1 MISRKSIIFLI
12 FILSI
17 NFLFAGAFAG
27 SKPSLA
33 AESSIIPFQLSLSSK
48 PMLHL
53 GSVQESSSIRPIGGM
68 QIQPTANLLLGGV
81 LSPWKIDNDLSI
93 YYHFLVGYIPDWK
106 FFKISSNLI
115 QIGMHRHRFSDTGDL
130 RWFSFSVMESAKLGN
145 LKMNVCWNRLFTQKW
160 ERNTVFLS
168 TDFKI
173 FKGFYLRPG
182 AIAKFTPSLDFSPF
196 LFGSISL

>member
-1 MISRKSIIFLI
+1 MIPRVSINYLILILSCHFLI
-12 FILSI
+12 
-17 NFLFAGAFAG
+17 AG
-27 SKPSLA
+27 SDASLA
-33 AESSIIPFQLSLSSK
+33 AESSIIPFQLSPTPK

-53 GSVQESSSIRPIGGM
+53 GALQDSSGIRPVTGL
-68 QIQPTANLLLGGV
+68 QLQPTSNLLIGGV
-81 LSPWKIDNDLSI
+81 LSPRKIDNDLSI
-93 YYHFLVGYIPDWK
+93 YYHVLIGYIPKWK

-115 QIGMHRHRFSDTGDL
+115 QIGMHRYRFSNSGDL
-130 RWFSFSVMESAKLGN
+130 RWFSFSMMESVKLGS
-145 LKMNVCWNRLFTQKW
+145 LKMNLCWNRLFTQQW

-168 TDFKI
+168 ADIKL

>member
-1 MISRKSIIFLI
+1 MISRKSINYLI
-12 FILSI
+12 LILSI
-17 NFLFAGAFAG
+17 NFLFAGSEA
-27 SKPSLA
+27 SLA
-33 AESSIIPFQLSLSSK
+33 AESSIIPFQPSPSSQ

-53 GSVQESSSIRPIGGM
+53 GGVQDSSGIRPISGI

-81 LSPWKIDNDLSI
+81 LSPRKIDNDLSI
-93 YYHFLVGYIPDWK
+93 YYHFLIGYIPNWN

-115 QIGMHRHRFSDTGDL
+115 QIGMHRYRFSDTGDL

-168 TDFKI
+168 IDFKI

>member
-1 MISRKSIIFLI
+1 MIPRASINYLILILSCHFLI
-12 FILSI
+12 
-17 NFLFAGAFAG
+17 AG
-27 SKPSLA
+27 SEPSLA
-33 AESSIIPFQLSLSSK
+33 AESSLIPFQLSPSSK

-53 GSVQESSSIRPIGGM
+53 GGVQDSSGIRPISGI
-68 QIQPTANLLLGGV
+68 QIQPTANLLLGRV
-81 LSPWKIDNDLSI
+81 LSPQKIANDLSI
-93 YYHFLVGYIPDWK
+93 YYHVLIGYIPKWK

-115 QIGMHRHRFSDTGDL
+115 QIGMHRYRFSNSGDL
-130 RWFSFSVMESAKLGN
+130 RWFSFSMMESVKLGS
-145 LKMNVCWNRLFTQKW
+145 LKMNLCWNRLFTQQW

-168 TDFKI
+168 TDIKL

>member
-1 MISRKSIIFLI
+1 MIPRASINYLILILSCHFLI
-12 FILSI
+12 
-17 NFLFAGAFAG
+17 AG
-27 SKPSLA
+27 SEASLA
-33 AESSIIPFQLSLSSK
+33 AKSSIIHFQLSPSSK

-53 GSVQESSSIRPIGGM
+53 GGGQDSSGIRPISGI

-81 LSPWKIDNDLSI
+81 LSPRKIDNDLSI
-93 YYHFLVGYIPDWK
+93 YYHVLIGYIPKWK

-115 QIGMHRHRFSDTGDL
+115 QIGMHRYRFSNSGDL
-130 RWFSFSVMESAKLGN
+130 RWFSFSMMESVKLGS
-145 LKMNVCWNRLFTQKW
+145 LKMNLCWNRLFTQQW

-168 TDFKI
+168 TDIKL

-182 AIAKFTPSLDFSPF
+182 AIGKFTPSLDFSPF

>member
-1 MISRKSIIFLI
+1 MIPRASINYLILILSCHFLI
-12 FILSI
+12 
-17 NFLFAGAFAG
+17 AG
-27 SKPSLA
+27 SEASLA
-33 AESSIIPFQLSLSSK
+33 AESSIIPFQLSPSSK

-53 GSVQESSSIRPIGGM
+53 GGVQDSSGIRPISGI

-81 LSPWKIDNDLSI
+81 LSPRKIDNDLSI
-93 YYHFLVGYIPDWK
+93 YYHVLIGYIPKWK
-106 FFKISSNLI
+106 FFKISSHLI
-115 QIGMHRHRFSDTGDL
+115 QIGMHRYRFSNSGDL
-130 RWFSFSVMESAKLGN
+130 RWFSFSMMESVKLGS
-145 LKMNVCWNRLFTQKW
+145 LKMNLCWNRLFTQQW

-168 TDFKI
+168 ADIKL

>member
-1 MISRKSIIFLI
+1 MIPRASINYLILILSCHFLI
-12 FILSI
+12 
-17 NFLFAGAFAG
+17 AG
-27 SKPSLA
+27 SEASLA
-33 AESSIIPFQLSLSSK
+33 AESSIIPFQLSPSFK

-53 GSVQESSSIRPIGGM
+53 GGVQDSSGIRPISGI

-81 LSPWKIDNDLSI
+81 LSPRKIDKDLPI
-93 YYHFLVGYIPDWK
+93 YYHVLIGYIPKWK

-115 QIGMHRHRFSDTGDL
+115 QIGMHRYRFSNSGDL
-130 RWFSFSVMESAKLGN
+130 RWFSFSMMESVKLGS
-145 LKMNVCWNRLFTQKW
+145 LKMNLCWNRLFTQQW

-168 TDFKI
+168 TDIKL

-182 AIAKFTPSLDFSPF
+182 AIGKFTPSLDFSPF

>member
-1 MISRKSIIFLI
+1 MIFR
-12 FILSI
+12 LSI
-17 NFLFAGAFAG
+17 KYLVLVLSTSNLFADSDA
-27 SKPSLA
+27 SLA
-33 AESSIIPFQLSLSSK
+33 SETSIIPFQLSSSSK

-53 GSVQESSSIRPIGGM
+53 GGVQDSSGIRPISGI
-68 QIQPTANLLLGGV
+68 QIKPTANLLLGGV
-81 LSPWKIDNDLSI
+81 LSPRKIDNDLSI
-93 YYHFLVGYIPDWK
+93 YYHVLIGYIPKWK

-115 QIGMHRHRFSDTGDL
+115 QIGMHRYRFSNSGDL
-130 RWFSFSVMESAKLGN
+130 RWFSFSMMESVKLGS
-145 LKMNVCWNRLFTQKW
+145 LKMNLCWNRLFTQQW

-168 TDFKI
+168 ADIKL